1 MPAQCN
7 SVWLL
12 MHVDTI
18 LDRNQA
24 FLWPLLECY
33 ILKVY
38 NITNFFV

>member
-12 MHVDTI
+12 MRDDTVS
-18 LDRNQA
+18 DRNQA
-24 FLWPLLECY
+24 FFWPLLECY